1 NNRVQPGT
9 LEHRQCR
16 SEVDEYHQAAQACP
30 AWSASD
36 AAIWEISVR
45 TGRAREPLP
54 LQRPAAVHYPEI
66 PPQVCDGLIRRRHTL
81 LAPLQVSEGR
91 RNREQA
97 YDHQCADLG
106 PEEQVVSV
114 IVPPL
119 VAKIARPNPTN
130 TISPASMPYQASIA
144 ATRRAAA
151 ASM

>member
-1 NNRVQPGT
+1 SELAVPASHCRCKGQQRCKQNRF
-9 LEHRQCR
+9 
-16 SEVDEYHQAAQACP
+16 
-30 AWSASD
+30 
-36 AAIWEISVR
+36 
-45 TGRAREPLP
+45 
-54 LQRPAAVHYPEI
+54 YPEI
-66 PPQVCDGLIRRRHTL
+66 PPQVCDRLIRRRHTL

-151 ASM
+151 ASMPFRTFTSSTKMIATRANTMRWCRMANTRSRSNMD